1 MQRFPDLARLQSE
14 WAAYE
19 MLDQP
24 EIQSLIDDI
33 DRLTVVAE
41 RLTDQLP
48 EERIAAIDQ
57 FMDRLAS
64 ERELLLDEVL
74 GEEGRLQ
81 VAVKEFSELAI
92 LIERISENIEQTTA
106 SLERTALAVN
116 LDMGE
121 ETDIDGYAEL
131 LRTSSGAADHIRR
144 LVTGLEQGLA
154 SKAVATRLPSAF
166 IKFDEEM
173 EGLVNRVFVFA
184 LLIIVAFFL
193 GLFLYRV
200 ALQRYLR

>member
-1 MQRFPDLARLQSE
+1 
-14 WAAYE
+14 

-184 LLIIVAFFL
+184 LLIIAAFFL

-200 ALQRYLR
+200 ALQRYVR